1 MDLSYQRIRQKN
13 RDTTLLLIPLVA
25 ILAKFIHLYMLPD
38 KYYFDSWRLLTMLTG
53 GKGMT
58 NWGGYQST
66 VDFYKAINFFNW
78 TTLTQWSIGL
88 GIILTP
94 IAMIIISR
102 TKEME
107 MRECFFS
114 LMIVGL
120 LNIYVFSITKE
131 TIQICFFFLVYLI
144 IQLPLKNTLLKVIGC
159 ALVFYWEST
168 FYRSYYIIM
177 AAMTIFMYLIFV
189 WLRQREKI
197 KRKHIVIIVVMCF
210 VAVFAFFYAS
220 QFVAHD
226 DYISALNSRDGTTE
240 TNEGASTS
248 IENPIKVNGNLGIF
262 MYDYVINAVRMMV
275 PIELAFKGIFYLP
288 FVVFQFFILYYYFKA
303 IKNIKSLDDNMIVV
317 VACYSAYFF
326 GSVVFEPDFGS
337 WVRHEAAT
345 FPILQ
350 LLAYK
355 SNSYKNLE
363 ENLEEKP
370 KKKRV
375 VIYETEDV

>member
-1 MDLSYQRIRQKN
+1 
-13 RDTTLLLIPLVA
+13 
-25 ILAKFIHLYMLPD
+25 
-38 KYYFDSWRLLTMLTG
+38 
-53 GKGMT
+53 
-58 NWGGYQST
+58 
-66 VDFYKAINFFNW
+66 
-78 TTLTQWSIGL
+78 
-88 GIILTP
+88 
-94 IAMIIISR
+94 
-102 TKEME
+102 

-144 IQLPLKNTLLKVIGC
+144 IQSPLKNTLLKVIGC

-350 LLAYK
+350 LLA
-355 SNSYKNLE
+355 
-363 ENLEEKP
+363 
-370 KKKRV
+370 
-375 VIYETEDV
+375 

>member
-1 MDLSYQRIRQKN
+1 
-13 RDTTLLLIPLVA
+13 
-25 ILAKFIHLYMLPD
+25 MLPD

-53 GKGMT
+53 GKGMAA
-58 NWGGYQST
+58 WGGYQST
-66 VDFYKAINFFNW
+66 VDFYKTINFFNW

-107 MRECFFS
+107 MRECIFT
-114 LMIVGL
+114 LMIVGI

-168 FYRSYYIIM
+168 FYRSYYMIM

-220 QFVAHD
+220 QFVSHK
-226 DYISALNSRDGTTE
+226 DYINALNTRDGTTE

-317 VACYSAYFF
+317 VVCYSAYFF

-363 ENLEEKP
+363 EKLEEKP

>member
-1 MDLSYQRIRQKN
+1 MELKYKKILQKN
-13 RDTTLLLIPLVA
+13 RDTTLVLIPLVT
-25 ILAKFIHLYMLPD
+25 ILAKFIHLSLLPD

-53 GKGMT
+53 SKGMAA
-58 NWGGYQST
+58 WGGYQST
-66 VDFYKAINFFNW
+66 VDFYKTINFFNW

-144 IQLPLKNTLLKVIGC
+144 IQSPLKNTLLKVIGC

>member
-1 MDLSYQRIRQKN
+1 
-13 RDTTLLLIPLVA
+13 
-25 ILAKFIHLYMLPD
+25 
-38 KYYFDSWRLLTMLTG
+38 
-53 GKGMT
+53 
-58 NWGGYQST
+58 
-66 VDFYKAINFFNW
+66 
-78 TTLTQWSIGL
+78 
-88 GIILTP
+88 
-94 IAMIIISR
+94 
-102 TKEME
+102 ME
-107 MRECFFS
+107 MREFFFS

-131 TIQICFFFLVYLI
+131 TIQICFFFLLYLI

-159 ALVFYWEST
+159 VLVFYWEST

-189 WLRQREKI
+189 WLKQREKI
-197 KRKHIVIIVVMCF
+197 RRKHIVIIVVMCF
-210 VAVFAFFYAS
+210 VAVFTFFYAS
-220 QFVAHD
+220 QFVAHK
-226 DYISALNSRDGTTE
+226 DYVNALNARDGTTE

>member
-1 MDLSYQRIRQKN
+1 
-13 RDTTLLLIPLVA
+13 
-25 ILAKFIHLYMLPD
+25 
-38 KYYFDSWRLLTMLTG
+38 
-53 GKGMT
+53 
-58 NWGGYQST
+58 
-66 VDFYKAINFFNW
+66 
-78 TTLTQWSIGL
+78 
-88 GIILTP
+88 
-94 IAMIIISR
+94 MIIISR

-144 IQLPLKNTLLKVIGC
+144 IQSPLKNTLLKVIGC

>member
-1 MDLSYQRIRQKN
+1 MELKYKKILQKN
-13 RDTTLLLIPLVA
+13 RDTTLVLIPLVT
-25 ILAKFIHLYMLPD
+25 ILAKFIHLSLLPD

-53 GKGMT
+53 SKGMAA
-58 NWGGYQST
+58 WGGYQST
-66 VDFYKAINFFNW
+66 VDFYKTINFFNW

-107 MRECFFS
+107 MRECIFT

-210 VAVFAFFYAS
+210 VAVFTFFYAS
-220 QFVAHD
+220 QFVSHK
-226 DYISALNSRDGTTE
+226 DYINALNTRDGTTE
-240 TNEGASTS
+240 TNEGTSTS

-355 SNSYKNLE
+355 SNSYKDLGE
-363 ENLEEKP
+363 KLEEKP

>member
-1 MDLSYQRIRQKN
+1 MDLSYQKIRQKN

-25 ILAKFIHLYMLPD
+25 ILAKFIHLNLLPSN
-38 KYYFDSWRLLTMLTG
+38 YYFDSWRLLSMLTG
-53 GKGMT
+53 GGGMAA
-58 NWGGYQST
+58 WGGYQST
-66 VDFYKAINFFNW
+66 VDFYKIINFFHW
-78 TTLTQWSIGL
+78 TTLTQWSVGL

-107 MRECFFS
+107 MRECIFT
-114 LMIVGL
+114 LMSVGL

-131 TIQICFFFLVYLI
+131 TVQICFFFLVYLI
-144 IQLPLKNTLLKVIGC
+144 IQLPLKNTLLKIVGC

-210 VAVFAFFYAS
+210 VAVFTFFYAS
-220 QFVAHD
+220 QFVSHK
-226 DYISALNSRDGTTE
+226 DYINALNTRDGTTE
-240 TNEGASTS
+240 TNAGASTS

-303 IKNIKSLDDNMIVV
+303 IKNIKSLDNNMIVV

-363 ENLEEKP
+363 EKLEEKP

>member
-131 TIQICFFFLVYLI
+131 TIQICFFFLLYLI

-159 ALVFYWEST
+159 VLVFYWEST

-189 WLRQREKI
+189 WLKQREKI
-197 KRKHIVIIVVMCF
+197 RRKHIVIIVVMCF
-210 VAVFAFFYAS
+210 VAVFTFFYAS
-220 QFVAHD
+220 QFVAHK
-226 DYISALNSRDGTTE
+226 DYVNALNARDGTTE

-363 ENLEEKP
+363 EN
-370 KKKRV
+370 
-375 VIYETEDV
+375 

>member
-1 MDLSYQRIRQKN
+1 MELKYKKILKKN
-13 RDTTLLLIPLVA
+13 RDTTLVLIPLVT
-25 ILAKFIHLYMLPD
+25 ILAKFIHLSLLPD

-53 GKGMT
+53 SKGMAA
-58 NWGGYQST
+58 WGGYQST

-144 IQLPLKNTLLKVIGC
+144 IQSPLKNTLLKVIGC